1 MLNRW
6 NFLKTGFYEGINLVW
21 ARQPD
26 TSGTWT
32 GAGGMSNGWDRPLLF
47 LIRGA
52 VAVVLLTP
60 LIVMTQYFGGSSQFL
75 PNTFFPFIVGKAV
88 YAHAL
93 IEIAFGLW
101 IVLALKDPT
110 RRAPQTWLLL
120 ILALYT
126 LVALLSAI
134 TGVSPQRSV
143 WSTYER
149 MQGVNDIAHWL
160 IYVWVLTSVFRTW
173 EDWRWLLNFNLGVSV
188 LLGLLG
194 LSQYFEVGV
203 LAFLRATPRLDI
215 TLGNPTYVGAYMLV
229 NVLIALGF
237 LGRSFLNP
245 ATPDLT
251 AAQQRRRRRA
261 RRRPGGQ
268 GGIPAETW
276 WRVFWVSAVAL
287 DALILYLSG
296 TRGAVV
302 GLTAGLLAFAV
313 GYAAWGQIRQL
324 RTASLVL
331 IAAVLGLT
339 LVFVSV
345 RGTAWFHAIADNN
358 VMLRRLANTGIGDD
372 SLRGRIDSAQVGLR
386 GFAAR
391 PILGWGPENFTI
403 AYDRYVTAE
412 IIAGAATSFDQ
423 AHNKLIEEL
432 TTKGF
437 LGFSSYVAMWLY
449 MLWVVAR
456 RVRQQSAQDQVFTL
470 FVGAVLAG
478 YFVQNLFLFDTPGT
492 VGQFYLLLGFVVY
505 VDAGSEAPQVA
516 VRAARQAKPE
526 GGTTAPWRPNLLRS
540 DASMV
545 VALLVVGALVSL
557 TVYFVN
563 YRPYDGARSFLGT
576 LDPSVGL
583 EEKLELFDK
592 SIGAFPPLA
601 NYLRI
606 IMFNDLTRSWGN
618 LTAEQAQ
625 AALVVAAREGLK
637 ARTGEPEEWR
647 VYLPLAAL
655 YHRAAPR
662 DGTLMQHAR
671 ELVDE
676 ASRLSPERIEVRQ
689 MVVRQYM
696 VEQNYEGAL
705 REIDSY
711 LQKSPGA
718 ARHFQALRQQ
728 VVALSGTSTS
738 SRLP

>member
-1 MLNRW
+1 M
-6 NFLKTGFYEGINLVW
+6 
-21 ARQPD
+21 
-26 TSGTWT
+26 
-32 GAGGMSNGWDRPLLF
+32 
-47 LIRGA
+47 
-52 VAVVLLTP
+52 
-60 LIVMTQYFGGSSQFL
+60 
-75 PNTFFPFIVGKAV
+75 
-88 YAHAL
+88 
-93 IEIAFGLW
+93 
-101 IVLALKDPT
+101 
-110 RRAPQTWLLL
+110 
-120 ILALYT
+120 YT

-188 LLGLLG
+188 LMGLLG
-194 LSQYFEVGV
+194 LSQYFEVGA

-251 AAQQRRRRRA
+251 PAQQRRRRRA
-261 RRRPGGQ
+261 RRRPEGQ

-313 GYAAWGQIRQL
+313 GYAAWGLSRRL
-324 RTASLVL
+324 RIASHVL
-331 IAAVLGLT
+331 ITAVLGLT

-345 RGTAWFHAIADNN
+345 RGTEWFHAIADNN
-358 VMLRRLANTGIGDD
+358 VMLRRLANTCIGDD

-403 AYDRYVTAE
+403 AYDRYVTTE

-456 RVRQQSAQDQVFTL
+456 RVREQSAQDQVFTL
-470 FVGAVLAG
+470 FVGAALAG

-505 VDAGSEAPQVA
+505 VDAGSKAPQVA

-526 GGTTAPWRPNLLRS
+526 GGATAPWRPNLLRS

-576 LDPSVGL
+576 PRPVGL
-583 EEKLELFDK
+583 RGGE
-592 SIGAFPPLA
+592 
-601 NYLRI
+601 
-606 IMFNDLTRSWGN
+606 
-618 LTAEQAQ
+618 
-625 AALVVAAREGLK
+625 AR
-637 ARTGEPEEWR
+637 A
-647 VYLPLAAL
+647 
-655 YHRAAPR
+655 
-662 DGTLMQHAR
+662 
-671 ELVDE
+671 
-676 ASRLSPERIEVRQ
+676 VR
-689 MVVRQYM
+689 
-696 VEQNYEGAL
+696 
-705 REIDSY
+705 
-711 LQKSPGA
+711 
-718 ARHFQALRQQ
+718 
-728 VVALSGTSTS
+728 
-738 SRLP
+738 